1 VIPGLYR
8 DRVILVFNL
17 KLRVPQ
23 GLAFET
29 WETTDPHGRGTGS
42 SSRQPA
48 GLNPEGM
55 PRGVKGMSE
64 SAVIAEQRTH
74 EQKLDLLA
82 AVAVHVG
89 LGLKAGQE
97 LVMTA
102 SLDVL
107 PLARRITEQAY
118 RAGASLVTTL
128 YNDDEATLM
137 RYHFAPDE
145 SFDHAAKWLYD
156 GMGAAF
162 KSGAA
167 RLAIA
172 AGNPMLLA
180 NEDAGK
186 VGRANRAVSQA
197 YRPALELITRHA
209 INWTIV
215 SGATAA
221 WAAAMF
227 PGDAPDVALARLWD
241 AIFETTRINCDDPVG
256 AWKTHDA
263 DLHRR
268 AARLNEKRYAALQY
282 RGPGTDF
289 RLGLADD
296 HLWLGGGTT
305 AGNGLYCIPNM
316 PTEEVFTTPHKDR
329 ADGTLTAT
337 KPLSHQGTMIEGI
350 QVRFEKGRI
359 VEMHASKGE
368 EVLQKLIDTD
378 DGARRLGEVALVP
391 HSSPIAASG
400 MLFLNTLFD
409 ENAASHIA
417 LGQSYSSCL
426 REGDT
431 LTKELLAARGANE
444 SLIHVD
450 WMIGSGKLDIDGLT
464 STGAVEPLM
473 RQGEWV

>member
-1 VIPGLYR
+1 MAQAAIV
-8 DRVILVFNL
+8 
-17 KLRVPQ
+17 
-23 GLAFET
+23 
-29 WETTDPHGRGTGS
+29 S
-42 SSRQPA
+42 
-48 GLNPEGM
+48 
-55 PRGVKGMSE
+55 
-64 SAVIAEQRTH
+64 EQRTFA
-74 EQKLDLLA
+74 QKLDKLA
-82 AVAVHVG
+82 EVAVQVG
-89 LGLKAGQE
+89 LGLSRGQE

-102 SLDVL
+102 SIDSL

-128 YNDDEATLM
+128 FSDDEATLA
-137 RYHFAPDE
+137 RFHHAPDE
-145 SFDHAAKWLYD
+145 SFDRAAGWLYD
-156 GMGAAF
+156 GIGAAF

-172 AGNPMLLA
+172 GANPALLA
-180 NEDAGK
+180 NEDPDK

-197 YRPALELITRHA
+197 YRPALELITRHE

-215 SGATAA
+215 AGATPA
-221 WAAAMF
+221 WAALMF
-227 PGDAPDVALARLWD
+227 ADDAPEAAMEKLWD
-241 AIFETTRINCDDPVG
+241 AIFQTTRINVDDPVA

-263 DLHRR
+263 NLHKR
-268 AARLNEKRYAALQY
+268 AAHLNEKRYFALHY

-329 ADGTLTAT
+329 ADGTVTAS

-350 QVRFEKGRI
+350 QVRFEGGRI
-359 VEMHASKGE
+359 VEARATRGQ
-368 EVLQKLIDTD
+368 EVLQKLIATD
-378 DGARRLGEVALVP
+378 EGAGRLGEVALVP
-391 HSSPIAASG
+391 HSSPIASSG
-400 MLFLNTLFD
+400 LLFYNTLFD

-417 LGQSYSSCL
+417 LGQAYSSCL
-426 REGDT
+426 REGDK
-431 LTKELLAARGANE
+431 LTKEELAGRGAND

-450 WMIGSGKLDIDGLT
+450 WMIGSDKLDIDGIT
-464 STGAVEPLM
+464 ASGTAEPLM